1 MITKFEEEP
10 RLKYSAI
17 SCKSILLKDSATKL
31 CVSDKVLALGTSN
44 GAVFLLD
51 YDGNQVG
58 GHQKLHSQPITDL
71 SFDTSTEF
79 IASSSSDKSV
89 VLHNI
94 LTTQTE
100 VFKFSSPITTITLDP
115 RYGSRK
121 TQELIVGSSQGTLS
135 LSSRGWLGVKENLLF
150 HGKGPLLITRMS
162 GTLLAWASLSGGVR
176 VYDTADH
183 VRIAKLD
190 KSRWKLGSS
199 SEGNMSP
206 KCCLIWNRVATGTG
220 TYGHELM
227 VGWGRHVLVARVVS
241 CTTHGGG
248 MDQHSPSSSPHKQQ
262 QQQPSPPPSVV
273 SNTTTTS
280 SITTTTTTTTT
291 SKVLQTIAEFDV
303 PFDIAGI
310 APFGTDI
317 ALLAASSSSSSSS
330 TNNNISL
337 KIYDTTGH
345 QLFSDSL
352 DDLLDSH
359 LQDDD
364 RVSLE
369 SYNPPVFSP
378 LHNNDNYDGGASSTG
393 SRSFKWWKDG
403 EEPMYFIYTPRHII
417 LGRPRDGN
425 DRIIWLCEKGRYKE
439 AIEVAEEDPTVRPEC
454 AFQLGEEYLGYLMD
468 GNGGGQGG
476 GKKEYEAAAVLVPW
490 IVERLLKSKSIQGE
504 DGTAAAVA
512 YWERVVYMFA
522 QVRAL
527 GALAD
532 VLPSMQQMTMVE
544 GEEEGGRRTTTSG
557 EVGPPLL
564 PHTSTSLQHQHH
576 QIRLNT
582 ETYNMVLNSFVLL
595 QSDHPRLLKAVKTW
609 PPHLYDRDELL
620 YMCQQRRL
628 GTSPRKG
635 KQAAAK
641 KKNTGTATTTAASS
655 QPQVLVKS
663 PALLETIAELL
674 NNKGDYISALAVYV
688 DVKHPDTFDYI
699 EQHGLWTAAA
709 QYAADL
715 ILIDRGRAVDMLAQ
729 HADEASPSVVVSKLM
744 SSRPPSLSLSAS
756 LGVDDNNY
764 NSKASTNGITSTAT
778 SATTPLPPSYEEDE
792 DTYAR
797 YVTHTY
803 LSALFLHS
811 PSSIDQFAELQLH
824 LHAEFDPSKLLSFLD
839 ACTAC
844 PLDAALKVCQS
855 KGLVRES
862 VFVLGRMGATDK
874 ALRLMVE
881 QLRDV
886 RGAVDFAASQQE
898 HSMGSSYS
906 TNDDDLWELLIT
918 LALSDA
924 ELAGSLMDHSGGHI
938 DPLKIIQRIPDH
950 MAIERLRQRLVTLIH
965 DHRSSS
971 VLHEGAAAVLAA
983 DCAGL
988 ARRLYRELKA
998 ALRRVVQQLAND
1010 EAVSIGYK
1018 SDSAYTGSSPNTNKP
1033 IGYNDKSP
1041 RRVMAASAAVD
1052 RNASP
1057 PPRPPSSTITMSSPS
1072 KFSPMKNK
1080 WTVQQHA

>member
-1 MITKFEEEP
+1 
-10 RLKYSAI
+10 
-17 SCKSILLKDSATKL
+17 
-31 CVSDKVLALGTSN
+31 
-44 GAVFLLD
+44 
-51 YDGNQVG
+51 
-58 GHQKLHSQPITDL
+58 
-71 SFDTSTEF
+71 
-79 IASSSSDKSV
+79 
-89 VLHNI
+89 
-94 LTTQTE
+94 
-100 VFKFSSPITTITLDP
+100 
-115 RYGSRK
+115 
-121 TQELIVGSSQGTLS
+121 
-135 LSSRGWLGVKENLLF
+135 
-150 HGKGPLLITRMS
+150 MS

-190 KSRWKLGSS
+190 KTRWKLGTI
-199 SEGNMSP
+199 SEGNMIS
-206 KCCLIWNRVATGTG
+206 KCCLIWNRVATETG

-227 VGWGRHVLVARVVS
+227 VGWGRHVMVARVVS
-241 CTTHGGG
+241 GKTHGGG
-248 MDQHSPSSSPHKQQ
+248 MDQHSPSPSPHKQQ
-262 QQQPSPPPSVV
+262 QPSPPSSVV
-273 SNTTTTS
+273 SNTTTAST
-280 SITTTTTTTTT
+280 ITTTTTTT
-291 SKVLQTIAEFDV
+291 SKVLRTIAEFDV

-317 ALLAASSSSSSSS
+317 AILAASSSSSSA
-330 TNNNISL
+330 NNNISL
-337 KIYDTTGH
+337 RIYNTAGH

-359 LQDDD
+359 LHDDD
-364 RVSLE
+364 GVSLE

-378 LHNNDNYDGGASSTG
+378 LHNNDNNDDAVSSAG
-393 SRSFKWWKDG
+393 IRSFKWWKDG

-439 AIEVAEEDPTVRPEC
+439 AIQVAEEDPTVRPEC
-454 AFQLGEEYLGYLMD
+454 AFQLGEEYLGYLMT
-468 GNGGGQGG
+468 GNCGGQGG
-476 GKKEYEAAAVLVPW
+476 GKKEYEAAAELVPW

-512 YWERVVYMFA
+512 YWERVVYIFA
-522 QVRAL
+522 LVRAL

-532 VLPSMQQMTMVE
+532 VLPPMQQLMTIE
-544 GEEEGGRRTTTSG
+544 GGEEGGRRRRTTSTA
-557 EVGPPLL
+557 VGPPLV
-564 PHTSTSLQHQHH
+564 PHTYPSLQHQHH

-628 GTSPRKG
+628 GSSPRKE
-635 KQAAAK
+635 KQAAAN
-641 KKNTGTATTTAASS
+641 KNTTTTTTTTTTTAPSS

-699 EQHGLWTAAA
+699 EQRGLWTAAA

-715 ILIDRGRAVDMLAQ
+715 ILIDRGRAADMLAQ

-744 SSRPPSLSLSAS
+744 GSRPPSLSMSSS
-756 LGVDDNNY
+756 LGINN
-764 NSKASTNGITSTAT
+764 NNNNNRTSSNGTTSST
-778 SATTPLPPSYEEDE
+778 TTPLPPSYEEDE

-844 PLDAALKVCQS
+844 PLDAALQVCQS

-898 HSMGSSYS
+898 HSMSSS
-906 TNDDDLWELLIT
+906 NSTNDDTNDDDLWGLLIT

-938 DPLKIIQRIPDH
+938 DPLTIIQRIPDH

-988 ARRLYRELKA
+988 AQRLYRELRA

-1010 EAVSIGYK
+1010 EAVWIGYK
-1018 SDSAYTGSSPNTNKP
+1018 AGSAHTAGGISTTSNP
-1033 IGYNDKSP
+1033 IGYNNKSP
-1041 RRVMAASAAVD
+1041 RRVMAASAAAD
-1052 RNASP
+1052 RNAS